1 MNKKNLSDLVIR
13 QSEFK
18 GEMGVARADI
28 TPPPNIYARSWGSAL
43 HDAAE
48 GIHRPLVTT
57 CLFFR
62 GGDPTIEFY
71 LLCFDLGWWYDIA
84 HEHEIR
90 KAILEKSGIRDDQL
104 ITHMGHTHA
113 GPITNLQNLGRKGGD
128 LIPAYR
134 DKIVEGAVAALVG
147 AKANVQPAVASWSQG
162 RCDLARNRDLVLD
175 SETFLCGINPDGPT
189 DDTVLVGRVTDT
201 NGKIIATMVNYACHP
216 VSLGGGNKLIS
227 PDYYGAM
234 REVVERDTGGAPCLF
249 LHGASG
255 DMTPLRSY
263 ESDPAIADQNGR
275 QLGYAALST
284 LTGMLPP
291 EQEIAFDRIEDS
303 GARLGRWSLRSKP
316 ANITLKATVSD
327 TELPYVDLPTEA
339 ELVEAIKLC
348 TDRPLKERLER
359 RLMVRRDVGEG
370 KSRKVRTTLLQIG
383 DAFLVGV
390 PAEPYSAYQ
399 KEIRKR
405 FPGHAVMVLNIVNGN
420 VGYLAP
426 AETYDKPGLY
436 QIKISLFKPGC
447 MEQVIEDTSK
457 SMKALETAHG

>member
-1 MNKKNLSDLVIR
+1 MNKKNLADLVIR

-18 GEMGVARADI
+18 GEIGVARADI

-48 GIHRPLVTT
+48 GIHRPLMTT

-62 GGDPTIEFY
+62 GGDPQLELY
-71 LLCFDLGWWYDIA
+71 LLCFDLGWWYDNA
-84 HEHEIR
+84 HEIEIR
-90 KAILEKSGIRDDQL
+90 RRILEKSGIRNAQL
-104 ITHMGHTHA
+104 ITHMGHTHS
-113 GPITNLQNLGRKGGD
+113 GPASNLQNLDRQGGH

-134 DKIVEGAVAALVG
+134 DKIVEGAVAALSG
-147 AKANVQPAVASWSQG
+147 ARATAQVAVASWAQG

-175 SETFLCGINPDGPT
+175 NETFLCGINPDGPT
-189 DDTVLVGRVTDT
+189 DDTVLVGRVTDSK
-201 NGKIIATMVNYACHP
+201 GKIIATMVNYACHP

-303 GARLGRWSLRSKP
+303 GARLGRWSLRPKP
-316 ANITLKATVSD
+316 ASTVLKATVSD

-339 ELVEAIKLC
+339 ELLQALETC

-383 DAFLVGV
+383 DAFLVGA
-390 PAEPYSAYQ
+390 PAEPYCAFQ

-405 FPGHAVMVLNIVNGN
+405 HAGHAVMVLNIVNGN
-420 VGYLAP
+420 IGYLAP

-436 QIKISLFKPGC
+436 QIKISLFRPGC

-457 SMKALETAHG
+457 SIKALEAAHG

>member
-1 MNKKNLSDLVIR
+1 MTKKYIADLVIR

-18 GEMGVARADI
+18 GEIGVARADI
-28 TPPPNIYARSWGSAL
+28 TPPPNIYARSWGSAQ

-48 GIHRPLVTT
+48 GIHRPLVVT

-62 GGDPTIEFY
+62 GGDPQLELY
-71 LLCFDLGWWYDIA
+71 LVCFDLGWWYDNA
-84 HEHEIR
+84 HEQAIR
-90 KAILEKSGIRDDQL
+90 ERILKGSAIRDDQL
-104 ITHMGHTHA
+104 ITHMGHTHS
-113 GPITNLQNLGRKGGD
+113 GPITNLQNLEREGGH
-128 LIPAYR
+128 LIPGYR
-134 DKIVEGAVAALVG
+134 DKIVEGSVAAIKG
-147 AKANVQPAVASWSQG
+147 AKANAQTAVASWASG

-175 SETFLCGINPDGPT
+175 SETFLCGINPDGPS
-189 DDTVLVGRVTDT
+189 DDTVLVGRVTDMS
-201 NGKIIATMVNYACHP
+201 GKIIATMVNYACHP

-234 REVVERDTGGAPCLF
+234 REVVERDTDGAPCLF

-263 ESDPAIADQNGR
+263 ESDTAIADQNGR

-291 EQEIAFDRIEDS
+291 QQEFAFDRIEDS
-303 GARLGRWSLRSKP
+303 GARLGRWSLRPKP
-316 ANITLKATVSD
+316 ASTVLKITRSQ
-327 TELPYVDLPTEA
+327 TELPYVNLPTEA
-339 ELVEAIKLC
+339 ELLAAIKDC

-359 RLMVRRDVGEG
+359 RLMVRRDVGDG
-370 KSRKVRTTLLQIG
+370 TSRTVSTTLVQIG
-383 DAFLVGV
+383 DAFLVGA

-399 KEIRKR
+399 VEIRKR

-426 AETYDKPGLY
+426 ADTYNKPGLY
-436 QIKISLFKPGC
+436 QIKISLFQPGC

-457 SMKALETAHG
+457 SLKVLEDAHG

>member
-1 MNKKNLSDLVIR
+1 MNKKNLNDLVIR

-28 TPPPNIYARSWGSAL
+28 TPPPNIYSRSWGSAL

-62 GGDPTIEFY
+62 GGDPKIELY

-84 HEHEIR
+84 HEREIR
-90 KAILEKSGIRDDQL
+90 DRILEKSGIRNDQL
-104 ITHMGHTHA
+104 ITHMGHTHS
-113 GPITNLQNLGRKGGD
+113 GPITNLQNLNRKGGD

-134 DKIVEGAVAALVG
+134 DKIVDGAVAALAG
-147 AKANVQPAVASWSQG
+147 AKASAQPAVASWAEG
-162 RCDLARNRDLVLD
+162 RCNLARNRDLVLD
-175 SETFLCGINPDGPT
+175 SETFLCSVNPDGPT
-189 DDTVLVGRVTDT
+189 DDTVLVGRVTDMK
-201 NGKIIATMVNYACHP
+201 GKIIATMVNYACHP

-263 ESDPAIADQNGR
+263 ESDTAIADQNGR

-291 EQEIAFDRIEDS
+291 QQEIAFDRIEDS
-303 GARLGRWSLRSKP
+303 GARLGRWSLRPKP
-316 ANITLKATVSD
+316 ANTTLRATVSE
-327 TELPYVDLPTEA
+327 TELPYVDLPSEA
-339 ELVEAIKLC
+339 ELVEAIRVC

-359 RLMVRRDVGEG
+359 RLMVRHDVGEG

-383 DAFLVGV
+383 DAFLVGA
-390 PAEPYSAYQ
+390 PAEPYSAFQ
-399 KEIRKR
+399 KEIRAQ

-426 AETYDKPGLY
+426 AETYAKPGLY
-436 QIKISLFKPGC
+436 QIKISLFRPGC
-447 MEQVIEDTSK
+447 MEQVIEDTVK
-457 SMKALETAHG
+457 SLKVLEDAHG

>member
-1 MNKKNLSDLVIR
+1 M
-13 QSEFK
+13 
-18 GEMGVARADI
+18 
-28 TPPPNIYARSWGSAL
+28 
-43 HDAAE
+43 
-48 GIHRPLVTT
+48 
-57 CLFFR
+57 R
-62 GGDPTIEFY
+62 GGTPQLELY
-71 LLCFDLGWWYDIA
+71 LVCFDLGWWYDKA
-84 HEHEIR
+84 HEAVIR
-90 KAILEKSGIRDDQL
+90 QAILEKSGIRNDQL
-104 ITHMGHTHA
+104 ITHMGHTHS
-113 GPITNLQNLGRKGGD
+113 GPITNLQNLNRKGGD

-134 DKIVEGAVAALVG
+134 DKIVDGAVAALLG
-147 AKANVQPAVASWSQG
+147 AKANAQPAVASWAEG

-175 SETFLCGINPDGPT
+175 SETFLCSVNPDGPT
-189 DDTVLVGRVTDT
+189 DDTVLVGRVTDA
-201 NGKIIATMVNYACHP
+201 NSKIIATMVNYACHP

-303 GARLGRWSLRSKP
+303 GARLGRWSLRPKP
-316 ANITLKATVSD
+316 ANTTLKATVSETD
-327 TELPYVDLPTEA
+327 LPYVDLPSEA
-339 ELVEAIKLC
+339 ELVEAIKVC

-359 RLMVRRDVGEG
+359 RLMVRHDVGEG

-383 DAFLVGV
+383 DAFLVGA
-390 PAEPYSAYQ
+390 PAEPYSAFQ

-436 QIKISLFKPGC
+436 QIKISLFRPGC
-447 MEQVIEDTSK
+447 MEQVIEDTAK
-457 SMKALETAHG
+457 SLKVLEDAHG

>member
-1 MNKKNLSDLVIR
+1 MNNKNLSDLVIR

-28 TPPPNIYARSWGSAL
+28 TPPAGIYARSWGSAL

-48 GIHRPLVTT
+48 GIHRPLVVT
-57 CLFFR
+57 CLFLR
-62 GGDPTIEFY
+62 GGDPKLELY
-71 LLCFDLGWWYDIA
+71 LLCFDLGWWYDNA
-84 HEHEIR
+84 HEWEIR
-90 KAILEKSGIRDDQL
+90 KLILEKSGISDAQL
-104 ITHMGHTHA
+104 VTHMGHTHS
-113 GPITNLQNLGRKGGD
+113 GPASNLQNVGRQGGN

-134 DKIVEGAVAALVG
+134 ERIVEGAVAAILS
-147 AKANVQPAVASWSQG
+147 AKANAQPAVASWAQG

-175 SETFLCGINPDGPT
+175 SETFLCGVNPEGPS
-189 DDTVLVGRVTDT
+189 DDTVLVGRITDSS
-201 NGKIIATMVNYACHP
+201 GKIIATLVNYACHP

-234 REVVERDTGGAPCLF
+234 REVVERDTGGAPCFF

-291 EQEIAFDRIEDS
+291 EQEFAFDRIEDS

-316 ANITLKATVSD
+316 ANTALKATVSD
-327 TELPYVDLPTEA
+327 TELPYVDLPTEEDLLKA
-339 ELVEAIKLC
+339 LEDC
-348 TDRPLKERLER
+348 TDRPLRERLER
-359 RLMVRRDVGEG
+359 RLMVRRDVGSG
-370 KSRKVRTTLLQIG
+370 RSRKVRTTLWQIG
-383 DAFLVGV
+383 DAFLVGA
-390 PAEPYSAYQ
+390 PAEPYSAFQ

-420 VGYLAP
+420 IGYLAP
-426 AETYDKPGLY
+426 AETYQKPGLY
-436 QIKISLFKPGC
+436 QIKISLFQPGC
-447 MEQVIEDTSK
+447 MEQVIEDTTK
-457 SMKALETAHG
+457 SLNQLEAAHG

>member
-1 MNKKNLSDLVIR
+1 MNKRNLDDLVIR

-28 TPPPNIYARSWGSAL
+28 TPPPNIYSRSWGSAL

-57 CLFFR
+57 CLFLR
-62 GGDPTIEFY
+62 GGDPQVELY

-84 HEHEIR
+84 HEREIR
-90 KAILEKSGIRDDQL
+90 SAILEKSGIRDDQL
-104 ITHMGHTHA
+104 ITHMGHTHS
-113 GPITNLQNLGRKGGD
+113 GPITNLQNLNRKGGD

-134 DKIVEGAVAALVG
+134 DKIVEGAVAALAG
-147 AKANVQPAVASWSQG
+147 AKANVQPAVASWAEG
-162 RCDLARNRDLVLD
+162 RCNLARNRDLVLD

-189 DDTVLVGRVTDT
+189 DDTVLVGRVTDAK
-201 NGKIIATMVNYACHP
+201 GKIIATMVNYACHP

-316 ANITLKATVSD
+316 ANTTLKATVSD

-339 ELVEAIKLC
+339 ELVEAIKVC

-359 RLMVRRDVGEG
+359 RLMVRHDVGEG

-383 DAFLVGV
+383 DAFLVGA
-390 PAEPYSAYQ
+390 PAEPYSAFQ
-399 KEIRKR
+399 KEIRAR

-426 AETYDKPGLY
+426 AETYSKPGLY
-436 QIKISLFKPGC
+436 QIKISLFQPGC
-447 MEQVIEDTSK
+447 MEQVIEDTAK
-457 SMKALETAHG
+457 SLKALETAHG

>member
-1 MNKKNLSDLVIR
+1 MTKKNLADLVIR

-18 GEMGVARADI
+18 GEIGVARADI
-28 TPPPNIYARSWGSAL
+28 TPPPNIYARSWGSAQ

-48 GIHRPLVTT
+48 GIHRPLVVT
-57 CLFFR
+57 CLYFS
-62 GGDPTIEFY
+62 GGDPKLELY
-71 LLCFDLGWWYDIA
+71 LICFDLGWWYDNA
-84 HEHEIR
+84 HEQAIR
-90 KAILEKSGIRDDQL
+90 ERILKDSGIRDDQL
-104 ITHMGHTHA
+104 ITHMGHTHS
-113 GPITNLQNLGRKGGD
+113 GPITNLQNLEREGGH
-128 LIPAYR
+128 LIPGYR
-134 DKIVEGAVAALVG
+134 DKIVEGAVAAILG
-147 AKANVQPAVASWSQG
+147 AKANAQTAVASWASG

-175 SETFLCGINPDGPT
+175 SETFLCGINPDGPS
-189 DDTVLVGRVTDT
+189 DDTVLVGRVTDMSG
-201 NGKIIATMVNYACHP
+201 NIIATMVNYACHP

-234 REVVERDTGGAPCLF
+234 REVVERDTDGAPCLF

-263 ESDPAIADQNGR
+263 ESDTAIADQNGR

-291 EQEIAFDRIEDS
+291 EQELAFDRIEDS
-303 GARLGRWSLRSKP
+303 GARLGRWSLRPKP
-316 ANITLKATVSD
+316 ASTVLKITRSQ
-327 TELPYVDLPTEA
+327 TELPYVNLPTEA
-339 ELVEAIKLC
+339 ELLAAIKDC

-359 RLMVRRDVGEG
+359 RLMVRQDVGDG
-370 KSRKVRTTLLQIG
+370 TSRTVSTTLVQIG
-383 DAFLVGV
+383 DAFLVGA

-399 KEIRKR
+399 VEIRKR

-426 AETYDKPGLY
+426 ADTYNKPGLY
-436 QIKISLFKPGC
+436 QIKISLFQPGC

-457 SMKALETAHG
+457 SLKVLEDAHG

>member
-1 MNKKNLSDLVIR
+1 MNKKNLADLVIR

-18 GEMGVARADI
+18 GDMGVARADI

-57 CLFFR
+57 CLFLR
-62 GGDPTIEFY
+62 GGDPQLELY
-71 LLCFDLGWWYDIA
+71 LLCFDLGWWYDDA
-84 HEHEIR
+84 HEREIR
-90 KAILEKSGIRDDQL
+90 KVILEKSGLRDDQL
-104 ITHMGHTHA
+104 ITHMGHTHS
-113 GPITNLQNLGRKGGD
+113 GPASNLQNVEREGGN

-134 DKIVEGAVAALVG
+134 DKIVEGAVAALKG
-147 AKANVQPAVASWSQG
+147 AKANVQPAVMSWAEG
-162 RCDLARNRDLVLD
+162 RCNLARNRDLVLD
-175 SETFLCGINPDGPT
+175 SETFLCSVNPDGPS
-189 DDTVLVGRVTDT
+189 DDTVLVGRVTDAS
-201 NGKIIATMVNYACHP
+201 GRIIATMVNYACHP
-216 VSLGGGNKLIS
+216 VSLGGGNKMIS

-234 REVVERDTGGAPCLF
+234 REVVERDTGGAPCFF

-263 ESDPAIADQNGR
+263 EADTAIADQNGR
-275 QLGYAALST
+275 QLGYAALSA

-291 EQEIAFDRIEDS
+291 EQELAFDRIEDS
-303 GARLGRWSLRSKP
+303 GARLGRWSLRPKP
-316 ANITLKATVSD
+316 ASTALKITRST
-327 TELPYVDLPTEA
+327 TELPYVNLPTEA
-339 ELVEAIKLC
+339 ELLEQLKDC

-370 KSRKVRTTLLQIG
+370 KSRTVSTTLMQWG
-383 DAFLVGV
+383 DAFLVGA

-399 KEIRKR
+399 KEIRAR

-436 QIKISLFKPGC
+436 QIKISLFQPGC
-447 MEQVIEDTSK
+447 MEQVIDDTAK
-457 SMKALETAHG
+457 SLKALETAHG

>member
-1 MNKKNLSDLVIR
+1 MNKRNLDDLVIR

-28 TPPPNIYARSWGSAL
+28 TPPPNIYSRSWGSAL

-57 CLFFR
+57 CLYFR
-62 GGDPTIEFY
+62 GGDPQIELY

-90 KAILEKSGIRDDQL
+90 KAILEKSGIADARL
-104 ITHMGHTHA
+104 ITHMGHTHS
-113 GPITNLQNLGRKGGD
+113 GPITNLQNLNRKGGD

-134 DKIVEGAVAALVG
+134 DKIVEGAVAALTG
-147 AKANVQPAVASWSQG
+147 AKANVQPAVASWAEG

-175 SETFLCGINPDGPT
+175 SETFLCSVNPDGPT
-189 DDTVLVGRVTDT
+189 DDTVLVGRVTDM
-201 NGKIIATMVNYACHP
+201 GGEIIATMVNYACHP

-263 ESDPAIADQNGR
+263 ESDTAIADQNGR

-303 GARLGRWSLRSKP
+303 GARLGRWSLRPKP
-316 ANITLKATVSD
+316 ANTTLKAAVSD

-339 ELVEAIKLC
+339 ELIEAIKVC

-359 RLMVRRDVGEG
+359 RLMVRHDVGEG
-370 KSRKVRTTLLQIG
+370 KSRRVRTTLLQIG
-383 DAFLVGV
+383 DAFLVGA
-390 PAEPYSAYQ
+390 PAEPYSAFQ
-399 KEIRKR
+399 KEIRAR

-426 AETYDKPGLY
+426 AETYSKPGLY
-436 QIKISLFKPGC
+436 QIKISLFQPGC
-447 MEQVIEDTSK
+447 MEQVIEDTAK
-457 SMKALETAHG
+457 SLKALETAHG

>member
-1 MNKKNLSDLVIR
+1 
-13 QSEFK
+13 
-18 GEMGVARADI
+18 
-28 TPPPNIYARSWGSAL
+28 
-43 HDAAE
+43 
-48 GIHRPLVTT
+48 
-57 CLFFR
+57 
-62 GGDPTIEFY
+62 
-71 LLCFDLGWWYDIA
+71 
-84 HEHEIR
+84 
-90 KAILEKSGIRDDQL
+90 
-104 ITHMGHTHA
+104 
-113 GPITNLQNLGRKGGD
+113 
-128 LIPAYR
+128 
-134 DKIVEGAVAALVG
+134 
-147 AKANVQPAVASWSQG
+147 
-162 RCDLARNRDLVLD
+162 VLD
-175 SETFLCGINPDGPT
+175 SETFLCSVNPDGPT
-189 DDTVLVGRVTDT
+189 DDTVLVGRITDIS
-201 NGKIIATMVNYACHP
+201 GKIIATMVNYACHP

-234 REVVERDTGGAPCLF
+234 REVVERDTGGAPCFF

-303 GARLGRWSLRSKP
+303 GARLGRWSLKPKP
-316 ANITLKATVSD
+316 ASTVLKITRSD
-327 TELPYVDLPTEA
+327 TELPYVNLPTEA
-339 ELVEAIKLC
+339 ELLEALKDC

-359 RLMVRRDVGEG
+359 RLMVRRDVGDG
-370 KSRKVRTTLLQIG
+370 TSRKVSTTLVQIG

-399 KEIRKR
+399 QEIRAR

-420 VGYLAP
+420 IGYLAP

-447 MEQVIEDTSK
+447 MEQVIEDTTR
-457 SMKALETAHG
+457 SMKELESAHG

>member
-1 MNKKNLSDLVIR
+1 MNKRNLKDLVIR
-13 QSEFK
+13 HSEFK

-28 TPPPNIYARSWGSAL
+28 TPPAGIYARSWGSAL

-48 GIHRPLVTT
+48 GIHRPLFVT
-57 CLFFR
+57 CLFLR
-62 GGDPTIEFY
+62 GGDPQVELY
-71 LLCFDLGWWYDIA
+71 LLCFDLGWWFDNA
-84 HEHEIR
+84 HELEIR
-90 KAILEKSGIRDDQL
+90 RSILAKSGIRNEQL

-113 GPITNLQNLGRKGGD
+113 GPASNLQNVGRKGGD
-128 LIPAYR
+128 LIPPYR
-134 DKIVEGAVAALVG
+134 ETIVDGAVTVLKAAR
-147 AKANVQPAVASWSQG
+147 ANAQPAVASFSSG

-175 SETFLCGINPDGPT
+175 SETFLCGINPDGPV
-189 DDTVLVGRVTDT
+189 DDTVLVGRVADAQ
-201 NGKIIATMVNYACHP
+201 GKIIATMVNYACHP

-263 ESDPAIADQNGR
+263 EADTAIADQNGR
-275 QLGYAALST
+275 QLGYAALSA

-291 EQEIAFDRIEDS
+291 EQELAFDRIEDS
-303 GARLGRWSLRSKP
+303 GARLGRWSLRPKP
-316 ANITLKATVSD
+316 ASTTLALTVSD

-339 ELVEAIKLC
+339 ELMAQIEVC

-370 KSRKVRTTLLQIG
+370 KGRKVRTTILEWG
-383 DAFLVGV
+383 DAFLVGA
-390 PAEPYSAYQ
+390 PAEPYSAFQ
-399 KEIRKR
+399 KELRRR
-405 FPGHAVMVLNIVNGN
+405 FPGHAVLVLNIVNGN

-436 QIKISLFKPGC
+436 QIKISLFRPGC
-447 MEQVIEDTSK
+447 MEQVIDDTAK
-457 SMKALETAHG
+457 SMAKLEAANG